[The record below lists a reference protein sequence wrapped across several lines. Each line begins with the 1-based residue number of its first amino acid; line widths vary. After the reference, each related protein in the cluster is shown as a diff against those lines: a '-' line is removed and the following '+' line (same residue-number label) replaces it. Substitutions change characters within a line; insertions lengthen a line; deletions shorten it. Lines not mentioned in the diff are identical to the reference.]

1 MLIVF
6 LFVARQFFH
15 LLVASLTLLAFS
27 WSACQAQSTC
37 TQCTAN
43 GTQSCPADK
52 FPRNTA
58 STYEINCRDGPS
70 ILDPNYAEGREQRGT
85 ARLCK
90 ADRYREECNCV
101 PEGAGTCRTDAACTE
116 ILQCGSGTISR
127 CDKFIEGFEY
137 CTSCRAECNS
147 DLECSFL
154 NCTGN
159 TPYKKCAQN
168 VCQCVEC
175 LQTSQCP
182 DCTGFSKKLCRKIG
196 DPKNTCACLN
206 PYGVRKKN
214 VSTIM

>member
-1 MLIVF
+1 ML
-6 LFVARQFFH
+6 
-15 LLVASLTLLAFS
+15 
-27 WSACQAQSTC
+27 
-37 TQCTAN
+37 
-43 GTQSCPADK
+43 
-52 FPRNTA
+52 
-58 STYEINCRDGPS
+58 
-70 ILDPNYAEGREQRGT
+70 
-85 ARLCK
+85 
-90 ADRYREECNCV
+90 
-101 PEGAGTCRTDAACTE
+101 CRTDAACTE

-175 LQTSQCP
+175 NAVSDCASHTCPANTPYKQCYRNTCKCVQCLQTSQCP

-206 PYGVRKKN
+206 PYGNADCHANNSLDCRLFSVVPPCCWRRCDSSM
-214 VSTIM
+214 VCQCRTSSDSLLICEGGRDGFESRADC